1 MATYEIKNATS
12 IHNINNLDKTIF
24 DRGYSKEN
32 NIPNDNKIVQYYN
45 LKDIKHDISSQFIIL
60 KNTDRE
66 VCPELRVKLLDN
78 LNYSRNTLDNLRGDL
93 DQATISSSQSS
104 SSAEQSSI
112 KISKYNILDMLDN
125 LTMRQQAVMEEFL
138 RVFTSMYKASA
149 MSEAIM
155 SNVFEQLV
163 QYQKT
168 ETVHA
173 TMASSAGV
181 LAGSTV
187 GAAGAAASVVAN
199 FRSHPE
205 KMQTLTPDQK
215 HTISGTDD
223 KTQRGLKREV
233 QDQQAYLKQIDEE
246 IKTTTKDTT
255 LDEEQKEETLKYYDK
270 EKETTEE
277 KIRDKNER
285 ISIKHNRKYNKYFTI
300 GKADVLSQ
308 LVNQST
314 QASLRILESTTHAEK
329 DIVEQ
334 AKNVMHSV
342 MSSYLDQI
350 NRDVQGRDQA
360 LNLLQQIIQTIIDTD
375 SAIVQGIR
383 S

>member
-12 IHNINNLDKTIF
+12 TLNINNLDKKIF
-24 DRGYSKEN
+24 DRDYSKES
-32 NIPNDNKIVQYYN
+32 NISNDNKIVQYYN
-45 LKDIKHDISSQFIIL
+45 LKDIKHDIISQFIIL

-78 LNYSRNTLDNLRGDL
+78 LNYSRNTLDNSKSDV
-93 DQATISSSQSS
+93 DKATITSSQSS
-104 SSAEQSSI
+104 CSTEQTTI
-112 KISKYNILDMLDN
+112 KISKFNMLDN
-125 LTMRQQAVMEEFL
+125 LTMRQQVVMEEFL

-163 QYQKT
+163 QYQRKET
-168 ETVHA
+168 ERA
-173 TMASSAGV
+173 TAASSVGV
-181 LAGSTV
+181 IIGSGV
-187 GAAGAAASVVAN
+187 GAVGATASAVAN
-199 FRSHPE
+199 YRSHPE
-205 KMQTLTPDQK
+205 KMVTLTPDQE
-215 HTISGTDD
+215 HTINRTDD
-223 KTQRGLKREV
+223 DVQRASKREV
-233 QDQQAYLKQIDEE
+233 REQQASLKQIDEK
-246 IKTTTKDTT
+246 IKNTTKDTS
-255 LDEEQKEETLKYYDK
+255 LNEEQKEEALKSYDK
-270 EKETTEE
+270 EKETTLE
-277 KIRDKNER
+277 KIRDTNEK
-285 ISIKHNRKYNKYFTI
+285 ISTKHNNRYNKYFTI

-308 LVNQST
+308 LSNESIRAT
-314 QASLRILESTTHAEK
+314 SRFLESTTHAEK

>member
-1 MATYEIKNATS
+1 
-12 IHNINNLDKTIF
+12 
-24 DRGYSKEN
+24 
-32 NIPNDNKIVQYYN
+32 
-45 LKDIKHDISSQFIIL
+45 
-60 KNTDRE
+60 
-66 VCPELRVKLLDN
+66 
-78 LNYSRNTLDNLRGDL
+78 
-93 DQATISSSQSS
+93 
-104 SSAEQSSI
+104 
-112 KISKYNILDMLDN
+112 
-125 LTMRQQAVMEEFL
+125 QQAVMEEFL

>member
-1 MATYEIKNATS
+1 
-12 IHNINNLDKTIF
+12 
-24 DRGYSKEN
+24 
-32 NIPNDNKIVQYYN
+32 
-45 LKDIKHDISSQFIIL
+45 DIKHDISSQFIIL

-78 LNYSRNTLDNLRGDL
+78 LNYSRNTLDNSKSDV
-93 DQATISSSQSS
+93 DKATITSSQSS
-104 SSAEQSSI
+104 CSTEQTTI
-112 KISKYNILDMLDN
+112 KISKFNILDMLDN
-125 LTMRQQAVMEEFL
+125 LTMRQQVVMEEFL

-163 QYQKT
+163 QYQRKET
-168 ETVHA
+168 ERA
-173 TMASSAGV
+173 TAASSVGV
-181 LAGSTV
+181 IIGSGV
-187 GAAGAAASVVAN
+187 GAVGATASAVAN
-199 FRSHPE
+199 YRSHPE
-205 KMQTLTPDQK
+205 KMVTLTPDQE
-215 HTISGTDD
+215 HTINRTDD
-223 KTQRGLKREV
+223 DVQRASKREV
-233 QDQQAYLKQIDEE
+233 REQQASLKQIDEK
-246 IKTTTKDTT
+246 IKNTTKDTS
-255 LDEEQKEETLKYYDK
+255 LNEEQKEEALKSYDK
-270 EKETTEE
+270 EKETTLE
-277 KIRDKNER
+277 KIRDTNEK
-285 ISIKHNRKYNKYFTI
+285 ISTKHNNRYNKYFTI

-308 LVNQST
+308 LSNESIRAT
-314 QASLRILESTTHAEK
+314 SRFLESTTHAEK

>member
-12 IHNINNLDKTIF
+12 THNINNLDKTIF
-24 DRGYSKEN
+24 DRDYSKEN

-78 LNYSRNTLDNLRGDL
+78 LNYSRN
-93 DQATISSSQSS
+93 
-104 SSAEQSSI
+104 
-112 KISKYNILDMLDN
+112 MLDN

-163 QYQKT
+163 QYQRKET
-168 ETVHA
+168 ERA
-173 TMASSAGV
+173 TAASSIGV
-181 LAGSTV
+181 IIGSGV
-187 GAAGAAASVVAN
+187 GAVGASASAVAN
-199 FRSHPE
+199 YRSHPK
-205 KMQTLTPDQK
+205 KMVTLTPDQE
-215 HTISGTDD
+215 HTIERTDD
-223 KTQRGLKREV
+223 NAQRASKREV
-233 QDQQAYLKQIDEE
+233 IEQQASLKQIDEK
-246 IKTTTKDTT
+246 IKNTTKDTN
-255 LDEEQKEETLKYYDK
+255 LNEKEKEEALKSYDK
-270 EKETTEE
+270 EKEATLE
-277 KIRDKNER
+277 KIRDTNEK
-285 ISIKHNRKYNKYFTI
+285 ISTKHNNRYNKYFTI

-308 LVNQST
+308 LSNESIRAT
-314 QASLRILESTTHAEK
+314 SRYLESTTHAEK

-350 NRDVQGRDQA
+350 SRDVQGRDQA

>member
-12 IHNINNLDKTIF
+12 THNINNLDKTIF
-24 DRGYSKEN
+24 DRDYSKEN

-93 DQATISSSQSS
+93 NKPTITSSQSS
-104 SSAEQSSI
+104 SSTEQTTI
-112 KISKYNILDMLDN
+112 KISKFNILDMLDN

-163 QYQKT
+163 QYQRKET
-168 ETVHA
+168 ERA
-173 TMASSAGV
+173 TAASSVGV
-181 LAGSTV
+181 IAGSVV
-187 GAAGAAASVVAN
+187 GAVGASASAVAN
-199 FRSHPE
+199 YRSHPK
-205 KMQTLTPDQK
+205 KMVTLTPDQE
-215 HTISGTDD
+215 HTIERTDD
-223 KTQRGLKREV
+223 NAQRASKREV
-233 QDQQAYLKQIDEE
+233 IEQQASLKQIDEK
-246 IKTTTKDTT
+246 IKNTMKDTN
-255 LDEEQKEETLKYYDK
+255 LNEKEKEEALKSYDK
-270 EKETTEE
+270 EKEATLE
-277 KIRDKNER
+277 KIRDTNEK
-285 ISIKHNRKYNKYFTI
+285 ISTKHNNRYNKYFTI

-308 LVNQST
+308 LSNESIRAT
-314 QASLRILESTTHAEK
+314 SRYLESTTHAEK

>member
-1 MATYEIKNATS
+1 
-12 IHNINNLDKTIF
+12 
-24 DRGYSKEN
+24 
-32 NIPNDNKIVQYYN
+32 
-45 LKDIKHDISSQFIIL
+45 
-60 KNTDRE
+60 
-66 VCPELRVKLLDN
+66 
-78 LNYSRNTLDNLRGDL
+78 
-93 DQATISSSQSS
+93 
-104 SSAEQSSI
+104 
-112 KISKYNILDMLDN
+112 
-125 LTMRQQAVMEEFL
+125 
-138 RVFTSMYKASA
+138 
-149 MSEAIM
+149 
-155 SNVFEQLV
+155 
-163 QYQKT
+163 
-168 ETVHA
+168 
-173 TMASSAGV
+173 
-181 LAGSTV
+181 
-187 GAAGAAASVVAN
+187 
-199 FRSHPE
+199 
-205 KMQTLTPDQK
+205 
-215 HTISGTDD
+215 
-223 KTQRGLKREV
+223 
-233 QDQQAYLKQIDEE
+233 
-246 IKTTTKDTT
+246 
-255 LDEEQKEETLKYYDK
+255 K